1 MIGHPIDMPD
11 TPLPAL
17 ETAPAFNRLDRG
29 DLLISPLLA
38 LAVFLWLFSELL
50 MPGVTWDEGAPNF
63 PAAKSQAK
71 WIRNLFTLDAPFS
84 KETIDKYWYTR
95 SDHPSPPR
103 TVAAISYLLF
113 SPYVDE
119 IVALRIPSAVKFS
132 LLLASIYLFLRL
144 VLPRAPALAGA
155 LSLALMPRV
164 FGHAHIFSLDVPI
177 MCWWF
182 WAAAAGFLVLHGK
195 LRPFWFGLAYALAF
209 STKLHAVF
217 LPFPLLAW
225 VMSMI
230 WIFHRGEREYWQRAF
245 RAAAWACLLTPILY
259 IGLQP
264 WLWHD
269 TGNRI
274 VERFF
279 DYASKTPIPLYYLGT
294 VYHQRTPWHYPLVML
309 LFTLPFFILV
319 LGIVGLARPF
329 FWKWNREPVPAGAW
343 WSGPGGAYLFLL
355 LHFATPL
362 AIILLPLAK
371 AYDGCR
377 LFLPC
382 FPFAACLVGFGYHAA
397 VRPLEGKLKSWILH
411 GLLFAAL
418 IVPSAASYARIRP
431 YYLAYFNEI
440 AGGIPGAWKWGMETT
455 YWCDALTRE
464 FLDTINQ
471 IVPGGK
477 TIKPSSMSFE
487 VVQYYIDRGW
497 LRATISDPAD
507 YYLLQC
513 RQGMFSRAEQFL
525 YYRCRPL
532 ATVEIGGVPLIALY
546 EAPK

>member
-1 MIGHPIDMPD
+1 MIGHPLDMPD
-11 TPLPAL
+11 IAPPVP
-17 ETAPAFNRLDRG
+17 ETVSAFNRLESRDF
-29 DLLISPLLA
+29 LISLVLA
-38 LAVFLWLFSELL
+38 LAVFLWLFSELS

-63 PAAKSQAK
+63 PAAKSQAA
-71 WIRNLFTLDAPFS
+71 WIRGLFTLAAPFS
-84 KETIDKYWYTR
+84 QETIDQYWYTR

-103 TVAAISYLLF
+103 TLAAVSYLLF
-113 SPYVDE
+113 SPFVDE

-132 LLLASIYLFLRL
+132 VLLASIYLFLRM

-155 LSLALMPRV
+155 LSLAFMPRV
-164 FGHAHIFSLDVPI
+164 FGHAHVFSLDVPI

-195 LRPFWFGLAYALAF
+195 LRPFWFGLSYALAF

-217 LPFPLLAW
+217 LPFPLLTW
-225 VMSMI
+225 VLLMI
-230 WIFHRGEREYWQRAF
+230 WTFHWREREYWQRAF
-245 RAAAWACLLTPILY
+245 QAAAWACLLTPLLY

-269 TGNRI
+269 TWNRI

-309 LFTLPFFILV
+309 LFTLPCFILV
-319 LGIVGLARPF
+319 LGIVGWARPLL
-329 FWKWNREPVPAGAW
+329 WKWNREPLPGGAW
-343 WSGPGGAYLFLL
+343 WCGPGGAHLFLL

-362 AIILLPLAK
+362 ALILLPLAK

-382 FPFAACLVGFGYHAA
+382 FPFAACLVGFGYHAV
-397 VRPLEGKLKSWILH
+397 VRPLEEKLRSGILH
-411 GLLFAAL
+411 TFLFAAL
-418 IVPSAASYARIRP
+418 IVPPAVCYAKIRP
-431 YYLAYFNEI
+431 YYLEYFNEI
-440 AGGIPGAWKWGMETT
+440 AGGVEGAWKWGMETT
-455 YWCDALTRE
+455 YWCDALTRDV
-464 FLDTINQ
+464 LDTINR
-471 IVPGGK
+471 IVPEGK

-525 YYRCRPL
+525 YFRCRPL